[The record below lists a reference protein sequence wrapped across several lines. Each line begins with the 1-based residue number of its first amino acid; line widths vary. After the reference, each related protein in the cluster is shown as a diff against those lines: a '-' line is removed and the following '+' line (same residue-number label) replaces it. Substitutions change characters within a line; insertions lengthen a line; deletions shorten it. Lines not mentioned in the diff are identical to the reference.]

1 MVGDHDLS
9 ERVFSPQD
17 DVAPL
22 LAFSREPSLCKA
34 AIQAG
39 RRAPVVCSHGD
50 NFGIE
55 VIFRNRKTIL
65 L

>member
-22 LAFSREPSLCKA
+22 LAFSREPEVLQSGDA
-34 AIQAG
+34 SPAG
-39 RRAPVVCSHGD
+39 ERR
-50 NFGIE
+50 
-55 VIFRNRKTIL
+55 
-65 L
+65 